1 MGRYILPEFSP
12 SVSLPPDIQIITP
25 TKAIQRGL
33 ARKDASSASESVAR
47 QSGLEGFPHRA
58 IAEGAG
64 VPPVIGTVEGG
75 GLPHERHRAYRLK
88 VPSGRW
94 RECAVQEAIAR
105 HTRQLI
111 PSTCQSSCSLES
123 LAQNIVRRQGW
134 GIASTLLSRRLLQN
148 AVTEVIKTPDVEG
161 TAKAYLSTIKDLFRS
176 GINLAQ
182 LQQNSDLKMQQLAKI
197 AIAYQKLL
205 RQRNKLDSAELYWQG
220 AAKVVYQKVYLFY
233 GYFAPN
239 KDELA
244 LINAI
249 AAQDSILVLPVDNLL
264 TQNQKALDWLKA
276 QGWSQKNQ
284 IQPTGFNQ
292 RLQQCFKQT
301 GELPAGVSLQ
311 VFPNLLEE
319 VRGVLTQVKILL
331 TQGVEAKDIVLVTR
345 DEKLYGETLID
356 LAWEYSIPVRVG
368 YEIPLEQTRIGAWLK
383 LLLEVIGDN
392 FSFEATA
399 KLLAHPLAK
408 YMSAEI
414 WAEARHLHPHGVD
427 AWQKLGVDLSLLKL
441 EDNSYSRSSWIK
453 YLQDILAA
461 WDVLE
466 KGKCWAKEVAAFYRF
481 QEALQELAK
490 PEAQKLSKQVFIQEI
505 NDILALL
512 TVPAQPGMG
521 GVELYNPTSL
531 LGTQYPYVFVL
542 GSAEGILP
550 TAICDN
556 PILDFHSRKQL
567 AKQDLE
573 IETAVD
579 IAQRETFYFYC
590 LLGIPTY
597 SIIFSYPE
605 LIDRRLTLP
614 SPYLTR
620 LGLKVTSLDT
630 LPLASVE
637 LARQSYLRQP
647 SLLTQPTGASLLL
660 PKIIKAWQVEAHRET
675 GGTPNEYEGMLGI
688 KIDPQSNVFSASQL
702 TQLGQCPFKWFS
714 ARLLKLKEL
723 SEAELDLGAAVRGNL
738 YHRCLELSLEQIKTA
753 DDLAKFNQEQLAKA
767 FTKAEAELNLIQ
779 LPGWSAQRQEHLNL
793 LALNLATAEFLPN
806 QREVIARETKFST
819 QWYGLNIKGRVDR
832 IDRTTTGLTV
842 IDYKTSGVIP
852 AGVKDATGKAN
863 LDIQLAVYQD
873 AIAKKYPGEAIDDAA
888 YYSVT
893 KQKTISRPQKDA
905 ESLATFAEQV
915 KTHLEQGHYPV
926 APDVDRKACR
936 YCDYDLVCRQG
947 SRQSYRRE

>member
-1 MGRYILPEFSP
+1 MGRYILPELSP
-12 SVSLPPDIQIITP
+12 SVSLPSNIQIITP
-25 TKAIQRGL
+25 TKAI
-33 ARKDASSASESVAR
+33 
-47 QSGLEGFPHRA
+47 
-58 IAEGAG
+58 
-64 VPPVIGTVEGG
+64 
-75 GLPHERHRAYRLK
+75 
-88 VPSGRW
+88 
-94 RECAVQEAIAR
+94 AR

-111 PSTCQSSCSLES
+111 LSTCQSHYSLEC

-148 AVTEVIKTPDVEG
+148 AIAKVIKTQDTEG

-176 GINLAQ
+176 GTNLAQ
-182 LQQNSDLKMQQLAKI
+182 LQQNFDPKVQQLANM

-205 RQRNKLDSAELYWQG
+205 RQRNKIDSAELYWQ
-220 AAKVVYQKVYLFY
+220 AAAQVVYQKVYLFY

-239 KDELA
+239 KAELA

-249 AAQDSILVLPVDNLL
+249 ATQDSILVLPIDDLL
-264 TQNQKALDWLKA
+264 TQNQWTLNWLKA
-276 QGWSQKNQ
+276 QGWSQKEQKNQ
-284 IQPTGFNQ
+284 HSGINQ
-292 RLQQCFKQT
+292 QLQQCFKQP
-301 GELPAGVSLQ
+301 GELPAGVGFQ
-311 VFPNLLEE
+311 IFPNLPEE

-331 TQGVEAKDIVLVTR
+331 TQGVKAKDIVLVTR

-368 YEIPLEQTRIGAWLK
+368 YEISLEQTRMGAWLK
-383 LLLEVIGDN
+383 LLLEVIRDN

-399 KLLAHPLAK
+399 KLLFHPLAK
-408 YMSAEI
+408 YMSAKI

-427 AWQKLGVDLSLLKL
+427 AWQNLGVDLSLLKL
-441 EDNSYSRSSWIK
+441 EHNSYSRSSWIK

-481 QEALQELAK
+481 QEALAELAK
-490 PEAQKLSKQVFIQEI
+490 PEEQKLSKQAFIQEI
-505 NDILALL
+505 NEILALL

-531 LGTQYPYVFVL
+531 LGTNYPYVFVL

-550 TAICDN
+550 TAICDD

-590 LLGIPTY
+590 LLGIPTH
-597 SIIFSYPE
+597 SIVFSYPE
-605 LIDRRLTLP
+605 LIDRSLALP

-620 LGLKVTSLDT
+620 LGLQANSLDT

-647 SLLTQPTGASLLL
+647 SLLDQPTGASLLL
-660 PKIIKAWQVEAHRET
+660 PQIIKAWQVEAHRET
-675 GGTPNEYEGMLGI
+675 GGTLNEYEGMLGI

-723 SEAELDLGAAVRGNL
+723 TEAELDLGAAVRGNL
-738 YHRCLELSLEQIKTA
+738 YHRCLELSLEHIKTA
-753 DDLAKFNQEQLAKA
+753 GDLAKFNQEQLAKA
-767 FTKAEAELNLIQ
+767 FSKAEAELNLTQ
-779 LPGWSAQRQEHLNL
+779 LPGWSVQRQEHLNL
-793 LALNLATAEFLPN
+793 LALNLATAEFLPA
-806 QREVIARETKFST
+806 QREVIATETKFST
-819 QWYGLNIKGRVDR
+819 QWYGLNIKGQVDR

-842 IDYKTSGVIP
+842 IDYKTSGIIP

-873 AIAKKYPGEAIDDAA
+873 AIAKKYPSEAIDGAA

-905 ESLATFAEQV
+905 ESLATFVEQV
-915 KTHLEQGHYPV
+915 KAHLEQGHYPV
-926 APDVDRKACR
+926 APDLDRKACR
-936 YCDYDLVCRQG
+936 YCNYDLVCRQG
-947 SRQSYRRE
+947 SRQSYRSE

>member
-1 MGRYILPEFSP
+1 MSRYILPELSP
-12 SVSLPPDIQIITP
+12 LVSLPPNIQIITP
-25 TKAIQRGL
+25 TKAI
-33 ARKDASSASESVAR
+33 
-47 QSGLEGFPHRA
+47 
-58 IAEGAG
+58 
-64 VPPVIGTVEGG
+64 
-75 GLPHERHRAYRLK
+75 
-88 VPSGRW
+88 
-94 RECAVQEAIAR
+94 AR

-111 PSTCQSSCSLES
+111 VSTCQSHYSLEC

-148 AVTEVIKTPDVEG
+148 AVTKVIKTQDTEG

-182 LQQNSDLKMQQLAKI
+182 LQQNCDLKMQQLANM

-205 RQRNKLDSAELYWQG
+205 RQRNKLDSAELYWQSS
-220 AAKVVYQKVYLFY
+220 AQAVYQKVYLFY

-239 KDELA
+239 KAELT

-249 AAQDSILVLPVDNLL
+249 AAQDSILVLPINELL
-264 TQNQKALDWLKA
+264 TQQWALDWLKA

-284 IQPTGFNQ
+284 IEQHSGINQ
-292 RLQQCFKQT
+292 QLQQCFKQT
-301 GELPAGVSLQ
+301 GKLPARVSLQ
-311 VFPNLLEE
+311 VFPNLPEE

-331 TQGVEAKDIVLVTR
+331 TQGVKAKDIVLVTR

-383 LLLEVIGDN
+383 LLLEVIRDD

-427 AWQKLGVDLSLLKL
+427 AWQNLGVDLNLLNL
-441 EDNSYSRSSWIK
+441 EHNSYSRSSWIK

-481 QEALQELAK
+481 QEALTELAN
-490 PEAQKLSKQVFIQEI
+490 PGAQKLSKQAFIQEI
-505 NDILALL
+505 NEILALL
-512 TVPAQPGMG
+512 TVPAQPGIG

-531 LGTQYPYVFVL
+531 LGTNYPYVFVL
-542 GSAEGILP
+542 GCAEGILP
-550 TAICDN
+550 TAICDD

-605 LIDRRLTLP
+605 LIDRSLALP

-620 LGLKVTSLDT
+620 LGLKVTSQD

-647 SLLTQPTGASLLL
+647 SLLDRSTHASLLL
-660 PKIIKAWQVEAHRET
+660 PQITKAWQVEAHRET
-675 GGTPNEYEGMLGI
+675 GSTPNEYEGMLEI

-723 SEAELDLGAAVRGNL
+723 TEAELDLDAAMRGNL
-738 YHRCLELSLEQIKTA
+738 YHRCLELSLEHIKTA
-753 DDLAKFNQEQLAKA
+753 DDLAKFNQQQLVKA
-767 FTKAEAELNLIQ
+767 FTKAEAELNLTQ
-779 LPGWSAQRQEHLNL
+779 LPGWSVQRQEHLNL
-793 LALNLATAEFLPN
+793 LALNLTTAEFLPD

-819 QWYGLNIKGRVDR
+819 QWYGLNIRGRVDR

-842 IDYKTSGVIP
+842 IDYKTSGVVP
-852 AGVKDATGKAN
+852 AGVQDATGKAD
-863 LDIQLAVYQD
+863 LDIQLAIYQD
-873 AIAKKYPGEAIDDAA
+873 AIAKKYPDEATDGAA
-888 YYSVT
+888 YYSIT
-893 KQKTISRPQKDA
+893 KQTISRPQKDV
-905 ESLATFAEQV
+905 ESLAAFAEQV
-915 KTHLEQGHYPV
+915 KAHLEQGHYPV
-926 APDVDRKACR
+926 APDIDRKACR

-947 SRQSYRRE
+947 SRQSYRSE